1 MAKKKNK
8 TPNKTNHKKNTN
20 VTKAKAQPVKA
31 NIFKKALNSVGCF
44 FKKCLN
50 GIKNFFKK
58 VGTAIKN
65 VFLSVKNFALK
76 SVVMWNFIK
85 KHKKVF
91 APVFALLY
99 TVAIVFTTL
108 GVEHCIFPYWDTVS
122 VQNEQ
127 QEEQVQQFKMEQGQ
141 VYRISPDAVLQYEGY
156 EFTSTIKPKNVE
168 KAGEYFGQSYVNEN
182 EDNIYLDVV
191 FKYTNKSSEPV
202 RGDQIISV
210 VTTVEGN
217 AYEDIFTAI
226 ESKDGTN
233 IDFSSGV
240 EIAPGDY
247 ALVHSVFDVPKSTQQ
262 KIDIKAEVVT
272 RDKSYIIT
280 FEPKTDDE
288 PKVQQP
294 EQTKKQTLAK

>member
-91 APVFALLY
+91 AHVFALLY

-262 KIDIKAEVVT
+262 KTDIKAEVVT
-272 RDKSYIIT
+272 QGKSYIIT

>member
-31 NIFKKALNSVGCF
+31 NIFKKALNSVGWF

-65 VFLSVKNFALK
+65 VFLSVKNFVLK
-76 SVVMWNFIK
+76 SVVIWNFIK

-99 TVAIVFTTL
+99 TVAIVFLTL
-108 GVEHCIFPYWDTVS
+108 GVEHCVFPLVLPESVETNQDETV
-122 VQNEQ
+122 EIK
-127 QEEQVQQFKMEQGQ
+127 QFKMEQGQ
-141 VYRISPDAVLQYEGY
+141 VYRVSPDSVLQYEGY
-156 EFTSTIKPKNVE
+156 EFTNTIRPKNVE

-182 EDNIYLDVV
+182 EDNMYLDIV
-191 FKYTNKSSEPV
+191 FKYTNKSDVSV

-210 VTTVEGN
+210 VATAGDV

-226 ESKDGTN
+226 ENKDGTD
-233 IDFSSGV
+233 IDFSSSV

-247 ALVHSVFDVPKSTQQ
+247 ALVHSVFDVPKDTQQ
-262 KIDIKAEVVT
+262 KTDIKAEIIAQ
-272 RDKSYIIT
+272 DKSYVIAIG
-280 FEPKTDDE
+280 EKTD
-288 PKVQQP
+288 QQP
-294 EQTKKQTLAK
+294 ETKNP